1 MPAGVVTAPGEGPVA
16 SAGAGRTLLRI
27 ALVAIAYAASGKLGL
42 LLAVPPG
49 YATAVWPAS
58 GVALAAALLWGLRVT
73 PGVMIGSFAVN
84 AMTSWDGSTQALLM
98 RSLLLA
104 LAIALGATLQAVA
117 GAWMIRRSG
126 FRHIFAGEDDVIRTL
141 VLGGPLACLVSASVG
156 IGSLWSAGL
165 VPTPNVPFS
174 WLTWWV
180 GDSIGVLIF
189 MPLICAWALAPRSQW
204 RRQQIALTVPMVV
217 VFTAVVILFFHVSAT
232 EHRRQTAEFEER
244 AVQFGDSLQKAVDT
258 NLQMI
263 TALRSFYAASQSVD
277 RHEFGTFV
285 AAMLPQYVAVQT
297 VGWSPRVLSHERTA
311 FEQVMRDGGA
321 PEFRISE
328 HDPSGNFVASAE
340 RAEYFPVAYIVPVI
354 SNRPILGFDLLTEP
368 VRGNAVQRAIRSRAA
383 AATDWLYPLQDSVP
397 RASTILYLPLYGAD
411 DEEAPGLAS
420 AVLRIEPLLE
430 VAFEGLDEAGLHVR
444 VSDDSGHS
452 TAPPIVMGA
461 ALRSGPRAVAADH
474 VVRIRV
480 ADRSWSAYFA
490 LPSDYLVAHRSWLA
504 WGMLA
509 AGLSL
514 AALLGML
521 LLVLLARQARIEEA
535 VRQRT
540 AELHEAQQRLVGY
553 AAGLERSNKEL
564 AQFASVASHDLQAP
578 VRGVISFVRL
588 LRERYSGRVLEGKGE
603 EFLRLIEQSAVHMK
617 ALIDGLLALS
627 RVGHR
632 DGDSMTVDCN
642 EVLMEVEAQLAA
654 VVQERDALIT
664 HDRLPLTIGSR
675 IEIFQV
681 LQNLISNG
689 LKFQPGH
696 APRIHVS
703 AEREGAFWR
712 ISVRDHGIGI
722 APRHQER
729 IFRIFQRLHASDTY
743 EGTGIGLAICEKIV
757 SGHGGRIWVESM
769 PGQGATFHFTLPA
782 AP

>member
-1 MPAGVVTAPGEGPVA
+1 
-16 SAGAGRTLLRI
+16 
-27 ALVAIAYAASGKLGL
+27 GL

-58 GVALAAALLWGLRVT
+58 GVALAAVLLWGLRVA

-84 AMTSWDGSTQALLM
+84 AMTSWDGSTHALLM
-98 RSLLLA
+98 RSLLMA
-104 LAIALGATLQAVA
+104 LAIATGAALQAAV

-156 IGSLWSAGL
+156 IGSLWSVGL
-165 VPTPNVPFS
+165 VPTPNIPFN

-180 GDSIGVLIF
+180 GDSIGVLMF
-189 MPLICAWALAPRSQW
+189 MPLICAWALGRQSQW
-204 RRQQIALTVPMVV
+204 RRQQIALTVPMAV

-232 EHRRQTAEFEER
+232 EHRRQTTEFAER
-244 AVQFGDSLQKAVDT
+244 AAHFGATLQKALDT
-258 NLQMI
+258 NLQML
-263 TALRSFYAASQSVD
+263 TAVRSFYAASRVVD
-277 RHEFGTFV
+277 RQEFETFV
-285 AAMLPQYVAVQT
+285 TAMLPQYAAVQT
-297 VGWSPRVLSHERTA
+297 VGWSPRVLSQQRAA
-311 FEQVMRDGGA
+311 FERAMQDGGA
-321 PEFRISE
+321 PGFHI
-328 HDPSGNFVASAE
+328 AE
-340 RAEYFPVAYIVPVI
+340 RAGSGDLVAAGERADYFPVAYIVPEAG
-354 SNRPILGFDLLTEP
+354 NRPILGFDLLSEP
-368 VRGNAVQRAIRSRAA
+368 VRGDAVRRAIRSHAA
-383 AATDWLYPLQDSVP
+383 AATSWLHPLQDKVRRP
-397 RASTILYLPLYGAD
+397 STILYLPLNGMENED
-411 DEEAPGLAS
+411 APGLAS
-420 AVLRIEPLLE
+420 AVLRIEPLLHA
-430 VAFEGLDEAGLHVR
+430 AFEGLGDSGLHVR
-444 VSDDSGHS
+444 VSDDSADS

-461 ALRSGPRAVAADH
+461 AAPTGPRAVAAER
-474 VVRIRV
+474 VIRIRV

-509 AGLSL
+509 VGLSL
-514 AALLGML
+514 AALLGIL

-535 VRQRT
+535 VTQRT

-564 AQFASVASHDLQAP
+564 EQFASVASHDLQAP

-588 LRERYSGRVLEGKGE
+588 LRERYSGRVLEGKGQ
-603 EFLRLIEQSAVHMK
+603 EFLSLIEQSAVHMK

-632 DGDSMTVDCN
+632 DGDPKAVDCN
-642 EVLMEVEAQLAA
+642 DVLMEVEAQLAA

-664 HDRLPLTIGSR
+664 HDRLPLVVGSH

-681 LQNLISNG
+681 LQNLIANG

-696 APRIHVS
+696 APRVHVS
-703 AEREGAFWR
+703 AARDGACWR

-757 SGHGGRIWVESM
+757 SGHGGRIWVESA
-769 PGQGATFHFTLPA
+769 PGHGATFHFTLPA
-782 AP
+782 AR